1 MNFEV
6 NYMFF
11 NDYID
16 IFLSEG
22 AGEQA

>member
-6 NYMFF
+6 YYMFY

>member
-1 MNFEV
+1 MNFDI
-6 NYMFF
+6 YLFF
-11 NDYID
+11 YNDID